1 VVNAI
6 HAEVDQVV
14 NPMLP
19 NDDTP
24 AIELDRLTKRY
35 GAARGIDEVSFR
47 VPAQTIFGFI
57 GPNGA
62 GKTTTIRILLGLIAP
77 SAGAARVFGRDVAT
91 EGAAARA
98 HIGYVP
104 GEAHFYPRQS
114 AGALLAYLGCF
125 HPGDHAAH
133 RRELAAQ
140 LELDL
145 GRRADDLSLGNRKK
159 VGVIAALQHRPR
171 LIVLDEP
178 SNGLD
183 PVIRARLHELLRDE
197 VARGATVL
205 LSSHELAEVQAVC
218 RGVAVLREGRVV
230 AVGDVET
237 LRGREVRHVRA
248 AFARPEAAGLA
259 AAELERL
266 AGLAGLARDG
276 AVVRFLYDGPA
287 PALLAALAAAAP
299 VDVCINEPS
308 LEEIFLRYYAP
319 RPEVAHA

>member
-1 VVNAI
+1 VVNPI
-6 HAEVDQVV
+6 HIGVDQVV
-14 NPMLP
+14 NAMLP
-19 NDDTP
+19 EDDTP
-24 AIELDRLTKRY
+24 AIEFDRLTKRY

-47 VPAQTIFGFI
+47 VPARTIFGFI

-91 EGAAARA
+91 AGATARA
-98 HIGYVP
+98 SIGYVP
-104 GEAHFYPRQS
+104 GESHFYPRQS
-114 AGALLAYLGCF
+114 AGALLAYLGRF
-125 HPGDHAAH
+125 HPGDHAAR
-133 RRELAAQ
+133 RRELAAL
-140 LELDL
+140 LELEL
-145 GRRADDLSLGNRKK
+145 GRRTEDLSLGNRKK

-197 VARGATVL
+197 VARGATIF

-218 RGVAVLREGRVV
+218 RGVAVLREGRVI

-237 LRGREVRHVRA
+237 LRGREVRQVRA
-248 AFARPEAAGLA
+248 AFARPEAADPA

-266 AGLAGLARDG
+266 AGVAELARDG
-276 AVVRFLYDGPA
+276 AVVRFLYDGPT

-299 VDVCINEPS
+299 VDVRIDEPS

-319 RPEVAHA
+319 GPEVACA

>member
-1 VVNAI
+1 
-6 HAEVDQVV
+6 
-14 NPMLP
+14 MLP

-77 SAGAARVFGRDVAT
+77 SAGTARVFGRDVAT

-98 HIGYVP
+98 AIGYVP
-104 GEAHFYPRQS
+104 GESHFYPRQS
-114 AGALLAYLGCF
+114 AGALLAYLGRF
-125 HPGDHAAH
+125 HPGDHATR

-140 LELDL
+140 LELEL

-171 LIVLDEP
+171 LIVLDEA

-230 AVGDVET
+230 TVGDVET
-237 LRGREVRHVRA
+237 LRGREVRQVRA
-248 AFARPEAAGLA
+248 TFTRPEAAEPA
-259 AAELERL
+259 AAELGRL

-299 VDVCINEPS
+299 VDIRIEEPS
-308 LEEIFLRYYAP
+308 LEEVFLRYYAP